1 MKKIKYLVSILLVA
15 AFVFIIPNIAKA
27 TSETWKDTTQNI
39 DWSYNVDNNGNIIYL
54 KCETSSVSGTVKIP
68 SKINDKTVI
77 SLDGGDYRNHTWTG
91 AFTNCTGLTG
101 VEIPNTIIE
110 IGKDAFEGCTGLKN
124 ITIPDSV
131 TVIENNAFKNC
142 TGLKNITIPDSVTKI
157 GDDAFYGCVGLTNI
171 TFSKNLS
178 LIGSSAFY
186 NCSGLTK
193 VVLPNSVTTLGNYA
207 FEKCNGLKEITLSEN
222 LTKINNRVFRECAGL
237 TSIKLPKSVTSILGS
252 VYDGAF
258 YNCVNLKKILIP
270 DTVSSIEKYA
280 FRGCENLTIYGNDNS
295 VAKKYA
301 EDNNI
306 KFDYISNWDKQSSGA
321 DVTAPTVEKIEVLH
335 SSVVGYYNKGQYVVP
350 ANLKLIINVEFS
362 EEIKGTIPTL
372 VIKFGDGQ
380 NIELKDGAISG
391 KNIKYVYTIKSTDL
405 GIMSTV
411 NLTGGTITDLAGN
424 KAVLSCPKIT
434 VEYSFSSG
442 AVVYANGTITKPDTS
457 SSDDKQ
463 SSNDG
468 QDSNSGSKSNGGS
481 NTNNGSNSKTEGKQD
496 STAASGSLPYAGAG
510 MILGISILGLLGLG
524 MCAYLKY
531 NKLKD
536 VK

>member
-157 GDDAFYGCVGLTNI
+157 GDDAFYGCVGLT
-171 TFSKNLS
+171 
-178 LIGSSAFY
+178 
-186 NCSGLTK
+186 
-193 VVLPNSVTTLGNYA
+193 
-207 FEKCNGLKEITLSEN
+207 EITLSEN
-222 LTKINNRVFRECAGL
+222 LTKINNRVFGECAGL

-270 DTVSSIEKYA
+270 DTVSSIGKYV
-280 FRGCENLTIYGNDNS
+280 FERCENLTIYGNDNS

-434 VEYSFSSG
+434 VEYSSSG

-510 MILGISILGLLGLG
+510 MILGISILGILGLG
-524 MCAYLKY
+524 ICAYFKY
-531 NKLKD
+531 NKLRD

>member
-110 IGKDAFEGCTGLKN
+110 IGKEAFKGCTGLK
-124 ITIPDSV
+124 S
-131 TVIENNAFKNC
+131 
-142 TGLKNITIPDSVTKI
+142 ITIPDSVTKI
-157 GDDAFYGCVGLTNI
+157 GDEAFNGCVGLTNI
-171 TFSKNLS
+171 TFSKNIS
-178 LIGSSAFY
+178 LIGEKAFY

-222 LTKINNRVFRECAGL
+222 LTKINNRVFGECTGL
-237 TSIKLPKSVTSILGS
+237 TSIKLPKSVTSISSEGE
-252 VYDGAF
+252 YEGAF
-258 YNCVNLKKILIP
+258 YKCVNLKKILIP
-270 DTVSSIEKYA
+270 DTVSSIGKYA
-280 FRGCENLTIYGNDNS
+280 FERCENLTIYGNDNS

-362 EEIKGTIPTL
+362 EKIKGTIPTL

-434 VEYSFSSG
+434 VEYSSSG

-481 NTNNGSNSKTEGKQD
+481 NTNNGSNLKTEGKQD

-510 MILGISILGLLGLG
+510 MILGISILGILGLG
-524 MCAYLKY
+524 ICAYFKY
-531 NKLKD
+531 NKLRD